1 MTFILPEQPMTSPPL
16 IGIVVSSAREA
27 RFDEKHELW
36 IHEIAKQ
43 RKDLAIELIDLCDH
57 SLPFFDDPQSA
68 SSADQSR
75 ARQRWADRLAP
86 IDGLIVVTP
95 EYDQGTSAELKVAFD
110 IAGQEI
116 GRKPIGFVGY
126 GGTGRAIEQ
135 LQLVAIELQMAPVR
149 NAVHIGIAEFI
160 GIWQQGKNFNDY
172 PHLAQAAKALLDDI
186 VWWAQALKTPRE
198 NI

>member
-1 MTFILPEQPMTSPPL
+1 MTSPIPL
-16 IGIVVSSAREA
+16 IGIIIDSSHEA
-27 RFDEKHELW
+27 RFGEKHEFW

-43 RKDLAIELIDLCDH
+43 RKDLAIELIDLRDH
-57 SLPFFDDPQSA
+57 SLPFFYGSRT
-68 SSADQSR
+68 SISADLKSR
-75 ARQRWADRLAP
+75 AGQRWADRLAP

-95 EYDQGTSAELKVAFD
+95 EYDQGTNTELNIVFN
-110 IAGQEI
+110 IAGQSL
-116 GRKPIGFVGY
+116 RRMPIGFVGY